1 MNEDELRRILL
12 REAES
17 TEVSPYA
24 LEIIQARIAG
34 RRARWWRPRGL
45 VFLGGTAVAAAA
57 AVLAVVLASGSV
69 SRSPAVGPGGLPG
82 TSASASGPMSAGPTA
97 NVPVYYLGATSL
109 GPRLYREYHL
119 VPVPDGSPA
128 GKARAAVTEML
139 SPHSPFDPDYSSP
152 WPGGI
157 AVRDASLADGT
168 VTVDLTGVPPSSGQD
183 KATERMLREQ
193 LIWTATAA
201 SGTTQLRLLLGGQ
214 PVSTLWGMAATG
226 VIERGPRA
234 DVYAPV
240 WLIDPQ
246 QGVTVGHTFSVYL
259 AGIVPEATVRLR
271 VRNASGN
278 VLSDQ
283 SVDLSA
289 GAPAL
294 GEARLQLSEVPG
306 VYTVEAYVASLRDG
320 SEQYLDNHVITVR

>member
-24 LEIIQARIAG
+24 LEIIQARIAR
-34 RRARWWRPRGL
+34 RRARWWRPRGF

-57 AVLAVVLASGSV
+57 AVLAVVLASGSL
-69 SRSPAVGPGGLPG
+69 SHSPVVGPGGLPG
-82 TSASASGPMSAGPTA
+82 TSASASGPVSAGPAA
-97 NVPVYYLGATSL
+97 NVPVYYLGATGL

-119 VPVPDGSPA
+119 VPLPDGSPA
-128 GKARAAVTEML
+128 GKARAALTEML
-139 SPHSPFDPDYSSP
+139 SPHSPFDPDYTSP
-152 WPGGI
+152 WPAGV
-157 AVRDASLADGT
+157 AVRDASVDGST
-168 VTVDLTGVPPSSGQD
+168 VTVDLTGVPSSSGQD
-183 KATERMLREQ
+183 KDTARMLREQ

-201 SGTTQLRLLLGGQ
+201 SGTMRLRLLLDGA
-214 PVSTLWGMAATG
+214 PASTLWGMAATG
-226 VIERGPRA
+226 VLERGPRA

-240 WLIDPQ
+240 WLIDPE
-246 QGVTVGHTFSVYL
+246 QGVTVGRTFSVYL

-283 SVDLSA
+283 TVQLSA

-306 VYTVEAYVASLRDG
+306 VYTVEAYLSSLRDG
-320 SEQYLDNHVITVR
+320 SEQYLDNHVVTVR